1 MHAVSGKPNTGK
13 LELREAMFDQREF
26 RWCTA
31 KVLFQR
37 LGNFSGS
44 LKDSQRSIAS
54 AANSAKTTSIAMI
67 PSAIIGNNF
76 VNSKCGSDR
85 TVLQGVIDELDRI
98 ECRINEPAVRPH
110 ELTVVVFSNTGSPDR
125 RIP

>member
-1 MHAVSGKPNTGK
+1 MHYQSV
-13 LELREAMFDQREF
+13 
-26 RWCTA
+26 
-31 KVLFQR
+31 FQR

-44 LKDSQRSIAS
+44 LEAGQRSAAS
-54 AANSAKTTSIAMI
+54 PANSAKTTSIVII
-67 PSAIIGNNF
+67 PSAIIGNDF

-85 TVLQGVIDELDRI
+85 TVLQRVIDELDRI

-110 ELTVVVFSNTGSPDR
+110 ELTVVVFSDTGSPDR